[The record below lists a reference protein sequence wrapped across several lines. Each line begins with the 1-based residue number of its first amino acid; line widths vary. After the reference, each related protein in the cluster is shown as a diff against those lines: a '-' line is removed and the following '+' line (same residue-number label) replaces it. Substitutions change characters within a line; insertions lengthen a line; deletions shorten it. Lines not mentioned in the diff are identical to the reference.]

1 MTGLLR
7 LLASIRVYTFL
18 TLFLVL
24 CFPIII
30 VVISIRSQEDSWPF
44 VQRCFRAMLATA
56 GVRYEAVGLEGL
68 DFSRGYMMMGNHV
81 NVLDHFILA
90 SIIPRPFVGFEKTAN
105 LKIPIYG
112 RMMKRWGNVGVS
124 RSADPVEAKRAAAE
138 AADRL
143 RQGIGFLVYPEGTR
157 TRTGAIGP
165 FKKGGFHTAVDA
177 EAQILPFTYN
187 GAREILAPGRWWAMP
202 GLVTVTFAQPIDATA
217 YGKERLDA
225 LMKATRA
232 AIVASYQGEG
242 AELVV
247 DGGAAA
253 QPRLGGPDVEELPST

>member
-1 MTGLLR
+1 MTGLR
-7 LLASIRVYTFL
+7 HLLGTIRVYVFL
-18 TLFLVL
+18 WSFLLL

-30 VVISIRSQEDSWPF
+30 VVISFRSQEASWPF
-44 VQRCFRAMLATA
+44 IQRCFRAMLATA
-56 GVRYEAVGLEGL
+56 GVRYRAIGLEGL

-90 SIIPRPFVGFEKTAN
+90 AIIPRPFVGFEKNSN

-112 RMMKRWGNVGVS
+112 AMMRRWGNVGVS
-124 RSADPVEAKRAAAE
+124 RSADPIEAKRAAAE

-157 TRTGAIGP
+157 TRSGAIGP

-202 GLVTVTFAQPIDATA
+202 GLVTVTFAPPIDATA

-225 LMKATRA
+225 LMQVTRA
-232 AIVASYQGEG
+232 AIVANYRGEG
-242 AELVV
+242 AEL
-247 DGGAAA
+247 AA
-253 QPRLGGPDVEELPST
+253 PPTTGLPTA